1 MNARLEALAP
11 PVALCRKHYP
21 GLALCAVLA
30 LAGSFL
36 AEHYGAP
43 ALLMVLLLGLGFA
56 SQGSEARMQPGVALC
71 SRQLLRIGVALLGA
85 RIGVAQL
92 EAVGAR
98 PLLLVLVT
106 VPLVLGLALLLGRL
120 LRLPTLHSL
129 VAGAAVAICGVSAA
143 IAVAAVIPAGRL
155 EERRLLAVVV
165 GVTALGTLSMLL
177 YPPLA
182 GLLGL
187 DALDSGL
194 LLGASIHDVAQAAGA
209 GYLVS
214 ETAGDVATLTK
225 LLRVALLA
233 PLVLVIGLLLRRQ
246 EPGSPDFPLFLLG
259 FLGLFTLNSLGWL
272 PACAA
277 RGAGRRFAGLP
288 AADHGRA
295 RHAHPCRRPVCP
307 GLAALRP
314 SGPAQRRAAAGDEPA
329 ADPVLIDSIH
339 ERGRPP
345 CLHSAPKAFYPC
357 ITGTTPC
364 SAFAPPATRRC
375 ASRTATS

>member
-36 AEHYGAP
+36 ADHYGAP

-177 YPPLA
+177 YPPLT

-214 ETAGDVATLTK
+214 DTAGDVAALTK

-259 FLGLFTLNSLGWL
+259 LLGLFTLNSLGWL
-272 PACAA
+272 PAWLREALV
-277 RGAGRRFAGLP
+277 AGS
-288 AADHGRA
+288 
-295 RHAHPCRRPVCP
+295 HAC
-307 GLAALRP
+307 LLLTMAALGMRTRV
-314 SGPAQRRAAAGDEPA
+314 GDLFAQGWQPFAHLALLSAA
-329 ADPVLIDSIH
+329 L
-339 ERGRPP
+339 
-345 CLHSAPKAFYPC
+345 LL
-357 ITGTTPC
+357 
-364 SAFAPPATRRC
+364 
-375 ASRTATS
+375 ATSLLLTLF

>member
-1 MNARLEALAP
+1 MNARLEVLAP

-36 AEHYGAP
+36 ADHYGAP

-177 YPPLA
+177 YPPLT

-214 ETAGDVATLTK
+214 DTAGDVATLTK

-233 PLVLVIGLLLRRQ
+233 PLVLVIGLLLRRR

-259 FLGLFTLNSLGWL
+259 FLALFTLNSLGWL
-272 PACAA
+272 PAWLREALV
-277 RGAGRRFAGLP
+277 AGSQACL
-288 AADHGRA
+288 
-295 RHAHPCRRPVCP
+295 
-307 GLAALRP
+307 LLTMAALGMRTRV
-314 SGPAQRRAAAGDEPA
+314 GDLFAQGWQPFAHLALLSAA
-329 ADPVLIDSIH
+329 L
-339 ERGRPP
+339 
-345 CLHSAPKAFYPC
+345 LL
-357 ITGTTPC
+357 
-364 SAFAPPATRRC
+364 
-375 ASRTATS
+375 ATSLLLILF